1 MRPCLLVMLL
11 LLGMMTMSCADDHNV
26 IGWHWYNVPDETAL
40 EAKLPKP
47 IPPIV
52 PSVESLP
59 IAPKHKPKTALE
71 KLKAFQAH
79 YEEVKAEW
87 TINPTV
93 ENSAKLMRMNAYM
106 TNMSHKAALAG
117 QQALLK
123 YPELSNRLKHPTD
136 TVGRQA
142 HIDQLNQK
150 EEQAVKALAKKFGLF
165 YFYYGK
171 DPMAQA
177 LSPSIQQF
185 AERYGIELIGVTMDG
200 TVHEVIKHNRAN
212 DGQAKNFEVKAF
224 PALILVNP
232 QKAQFQP
239 IAYGFIAHGEL
250 LNRFLKIATHYEIN
264 P

>member
-26 IGWHWYNVPDETAL
+26 IGWHWYNVPDETEIEEETPKLLPPVLPRVEAL
-40 EAKLPKP
+40 TVPPKAK
-47 IPPIV
+47 I
-52 PSVESLP
+52 
-59 IAPKHKPKTALE
+59 KTALE

-106 TNMSHKAALAG
+106 AAMSHQAALAG

-123 YPELSNRLKHPTD
+123 YPELSNRLKNPTD

-150 EEQAVKALAKKFGLF
+150 EEQAVKNLAQKYGLF

-171 DPMAQA
+171 DPVSQA

-185 AERYGIELIGVTMDG
+185 ADRYGIELIGVTMDG

-212 DGQAKNFEVKAF
+212 EGQAKNFEVKAF

-239 IAYGFIAHGEL
+239 IAYGFIAHSEL
-250 LNRFLKIATHYEIN
+250 LNRFLKIATHYEMN